1 MADKNMEKE
10 LPPNAKEEE
19 NTAAAEGQAAKQESE
34 EVDSANTE
42 SAKQESKEA
51 TEQAKALTLIRKM
64 KELNKELEEEIYT
77 KILKN
82 NQIDDNFSKDNF
94 AVLCEH
100 FEYLIG
106 DQIVK
111 LRLLNKKY
119 QERFGK
125 KTSPKNVA
133 AKLKAK
139 FINFTG
145 LKRLPIVE
153 STYDS
158 AYKKFNKIDSIYDIT
173 LENEYDTWKATTTS
187 EMKSEQGKLT
197 KEDNAKPAD
206 PTGGN
211 KKRTRKMNKK
221 SKANKSRKH

>member
-1 MADKNMEKE
+1 MDYLRYLDKTPEE
-10 LPPNAKEEE
+10 LVEE
-19 NTAAAEGQAAKQESE
+19 TDKKSE

-82 NQIDDNFSKDNF
+82 NQIDDNFKGDF
-94 AVLCEH
+94 EDLCSI
-100 FEYLIG
+100 FQYLIG

-125 KTSPKNVA
+125 KMSPKNVA